1 MAAVSSRKILGWSLV
16 RREITSGGDGFFAGP
31 PALAPPATA
40 GQQQQQQEQPG
51 PGPSAMAARITPAV
65 LFITVVLAVV
75 LLVSGLLHILRRL
88 FLKSHRANARAEAM
102 ERQLQQLFHLH
113 EDGPGLDQ
121 AAIDALPCFA
131 YGELELSLG
140 ADDAKE
146 GEGDEEKGYKKK
158 KGTRPFDC
166 AVCLCEFAAAEDRL
180 RLLPLCGHASH
191 VACID
196 TSVRALAAPPTVVYS
211 SVSLSFL
218 AGTHEERNYREN
230 NLSGEMRDLG
240 GTVGEQGHR
249 SVLSRLAAGGHG
261 WGRGLAGELGS
272 VRLSSRS

>member
-180 RLLPLCGHASH
+180 RLLPLCGHAFH

-196 TSVRALAAPPTVVYS
+196 TWLRAHATCPSCRATITDETESSSPPRPLPGRCRRCGAACSQDDDNVAAHTEPPAATAS
-211 SVSLSFL
+211 RDETSFL
-218 AGTHEERNYREN
+218 P
-230 NLSGEMRDLG
+230 
-240 GTVGEQGHR
+240 
-249 SVLSRLAAGGHG
+249 
-261 WGRGLAGELGS
+261 
-272 VRLSSRS
+272 